1 VPELDKLKKKSVLI
15 LKARMGDKN
24 APDINEQN
32 ISKEVV
38 IMEVNKQ
45 VLETLYFV
53 CQEVYMPVLANPL
66 N

>member
-1 VPELDKLKKKSVLI
+1 
-15 LKARMGDKN
+15 MGDKN

-53 CQEVYMPVLANPL
+53 CQVRLPFPHLSIGSLHACVG
-66 N
+66 